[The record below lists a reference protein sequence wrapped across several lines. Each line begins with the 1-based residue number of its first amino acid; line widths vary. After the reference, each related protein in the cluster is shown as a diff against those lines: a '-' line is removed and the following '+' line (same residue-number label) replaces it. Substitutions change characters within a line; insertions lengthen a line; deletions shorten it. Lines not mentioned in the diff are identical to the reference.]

1 MREIYLEQMSD
12 VYFQT
17 RFALQKA
24 VKKLSQNDKQIAKM
38 LIDKLLN
45 DEVLDPKHK
54 DHELTG
60 QYDGFRE
67 CHVKPDL
74 LLIYKKEKRI
84 LILICFAIGSH
95 SELF

>member
-1 MREIYLEQMSD
+1 MEQMSD

-24 VKKLSQNDKQIAKM
+24 VKKLSQNDK
-38 LIDKLLN
+38 
-45 DEVLDPKHK
+45 VLDPKHK
-54 DHELTG
+54 DHKLTG

-67 CHVKPDL
+67 CHIKPDL

-84 LILICFAIGSH
+84 LILICLAIGSH

>member
-1 MREIYLEQMSD
+1 MEQMSD

-54 DHELTG
+54 DHKLTG

-67 CHVKPDL
+67 CHIKPDL

-84 LILICFAIGSH
+84 LILICLAIGSH